1 MALIYVLIK
10 QTFITKL
17 EVEELSDQSLDRMY
31 VEENVL
37 TNTDRFLEG
46 HMTGSLRAW
55 HLLLIVSGGVMIAG
69 TPNLRKVLIAD

>member
-46 HMTGSLRAW
+46 HMTGRW
-55 HLLLIVSGGVMIAG
+55 LLLSNCQLSLELM
-69 TPNLRKVLIAD
+69 ADESLENR